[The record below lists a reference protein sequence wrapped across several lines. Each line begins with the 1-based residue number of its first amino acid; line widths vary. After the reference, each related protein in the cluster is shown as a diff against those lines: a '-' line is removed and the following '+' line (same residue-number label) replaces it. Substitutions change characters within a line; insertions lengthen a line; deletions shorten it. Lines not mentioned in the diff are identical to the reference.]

1 MNFSIKINWGGR
13 WESNPRMPEPQSGV
27 LTTSPRPPYLIEAYL
42 PQRKNDYIQYS
53 SKCKEKN

>member
-27 LTTSPRPPYLIEAYL
+27 LTTSPRPPYLI
-42 PQRKNDYIQYS
+42 
-53 SKCKEKN
+53 